1 MTAQD
6 IHSRLDP
13 GTITVTGTGWA
24 EAAPDLMLVS
34 VGVECRA
41 ASVAEAYAAAGTRLA
56 AATSVLRGCGVAP
69 DDIRSAG
76 LAVRADL
83 AWRDGEGQR
92 LVGYVAS
99 SSVTVRLRDLGTAS
113 ATVSEAVLA
122 AGDDVR
128 LNSLQL
134 VLSDDSPVRA
144 RARDAAWQDALS
156 SAGQYAALASAALGR
171 VLAVTEPRP
180 AAGPVPLAGIQR
192 ASATEGPSVEPGVSR
207 VEARVDVTWE
217 LLPGG
222 EGR

>member
-6 IHSRLDP
+6 VHSPLDA

-34 VGVECRA
+34 IGVESRA
-41 ASVAEAYAAAGTRLA
+41 ESVAEAFAAAGEGLA
-56 AATSVLRGCGVAP
+56 AATSVLRSRGVAP
-69 DDIRSAG
+69 GDIRSAG

-99 SSVTVRLRDLGTAS
+99 SSMSVRLRDPGMAS
-113 ATVSEAVLA
+113 AIVSEAVLA

-134 VLSDDSPVRA
+134 VLSDDSAVRA
-144 RARDAAWQDALS
+144 QARDAAWQDALQT
-156 SAGQYAALASAALGR
+156 AGQYAALASAALGK

-180 AAGPVPLAGIQR
+180 APGPVPLAGMQR
-192 ASATEGPSVEPGVSR
+192 ASATEGPPVEPGVNR
-207 VEARVDVTWE
+207 VEAAVAVTWE
-217 LLPGG
+217 LLQAQRG
-222 EGR
+222 